1 MPKLRPALVCR
12 LPTCRCC
19 CPQPRL
25 ATWPCCCRAA
35 TQTRPGRWGG
45 GASVG
50 LGFRQHAGC
59 SGGPRPAPLS
69 PPNLSLSRPHPPHS
83 PFTSPVLPVVC
94 APSLPLPGTEQ
105 TEFGANQVVLR
116 RTLASP
122 VPHFLAKIDAVVM
135 TIPQAKGLEFNGAG
149 QGPGEG
155 PAAQA
160 ALTFALP
167 RGQHR

>member
-1 MPKLRPALVCR
+1 M
-12 LPTCRCC
+12 
-19 CPQPRL
+19 
-25 ATWPCCCRAA
+25 
-35 TQTRPGRWGG
+35 
-45 GASVG
+45 
-50 LGFRQHAGC
+50 
-59 SGGPRPAPLS
+59 
-69 PPNLSLSRPHPPHS
+69 
-83 PFTSPVLPVVC
+83 
-94 APSLPLPGTEQ
+94 
-105 TEFGANQVVLR
+105 VLR